1 MGNERIPQLDDG
13 KDYLTCTWKKE
24 VEIWKLGTTAKD
36 TQQAPR
42 LVGFMQGKAHEAALQ
57 IPAEELGSTN
67 GVKKLIEGL
76 DLVFLKDETQSLF
89 QAIESFEQY
98 SRSPS
103 ESIDEYIR
111 EFEQRYKKLKELR
124 KNQEAYEDGIKA
136 LKLLHQANLKPEQKR
151 LIRAT
156 TAVLTYKGMSEAL
169 KRTFG
174 DGSGILD
181 KENTNPNFAEAG
193 KSETNIK
200 QETFTFY
207 TKGQSS
213 SGDTDQSGYCS
224 SGSSRRSRM
233 VTTSS
238 SDCEEEN
245 VLYVNGG
252 KYKRVDR
259 QRPQR
264 EKAYGDRRDE
274 RPNFYQRQRPE
285 KTNEERR
292 DKRPHYQP
300 GSPKKQPKCFICGEP
315 DHIVATCPY
324 NEYQKEDRKSQ
335 ELTFLTKID
344 QQSET
349 VSTDIGSFLAET
361 EDKGLLDTGATSTVC
376 GRKWLN
382 DYVGCLPPWRAE
394 QVTIQPCNVFFRF
407 GNGGVVRAKEL
418 VKIPVEMFGQRLSI
432 TTHVVDCSIPL
443 LISKETMREFRFVI
457 DIFDKKVYAMGGEEP
472 IFDTQS
478 GHMAISIRGCER
490 QRFKTKSCVTE
501 HNNDHRTQCIV
512 KKQVAYASYSSDSDE
527 SSSEDENPDTD
538 LHQNQTETAVPE
550 DLTAPVTEDP
560 QESGQPQAMTTDQ
573 DVDAAEETTHPEA
586 PQNLEQRSEAD
597 AVAEQ
602 PPAQQSN
609 TPKQTWSKVKLGT
622 RTKTYNLKQSDVIRF
637 RSKQSEKWTSA
648 SVDSRAGKATGSYK
662 NCFNLRLAG
671 ELDLQIVDLDKQ
683 EVEKM
688 LFEDTLK
695 TEKD

>member
-1 MGNERIPQLDDG
+1 MGNERIPQLSDG
-13 KDYLTCTWKKE
+13 KDYLTWKKE

-42 LVGFMQGKAHEAALQ
+42 LVGFMEGKAHEAALQ
-57 IPAEELGSTN
+57 ISAEELGSSD
-67 GVKKLIEGL
+67 GVKKLLEGL
-76 DLVFLKDETQSLF
+76 DLVFLQDKTQSLF

-136 LKLLHQANLKPEQKR
+136 FKLLHQANLKPEQKR

-156 TAVLTYKGMSEAL
+156 TAELTYKGMSEAL

-181 KENTNPNFAEAG
+181 KENTNPYLAGAG

-200 QETFTFY
+200 QETYTFY

-224 SGSSRRSRM
+224 SGSSRRSRVM
-233 VTTSS
+233 TASS

-245 VLYVNGG
+245 VMYVKGA
-252 KYKRVDR
+252 KYKRCDR

-264 EKAYGDRRDE
+264 EETYEDRRHQG
-274 RPNFYQRQRPE
+274 PNFYQRQRPE

-300 GSPKKQPKCFICGEP
+300 GSPKKQPKCFICGAP

-349 VSTDIGSFLAET
+349 VSTDIGLFLAET

-382 DYVGCLPPWRAE
+382 GYIDCLPSWRAE
-394 QVTIQPCNVFFRF
+394 QVTTQPCNVFFRF

-418 VKIPVEMFGQRLSI
+418 VKIPVEMFGQRLSMV
-432 TTHVVDCSIPL
+432 THVVDCGIPL
-443 LISKETMREFRFVI
+443 LISRETMREFRFVI
-457 DIFDKKVYAMGGEEP
+457 DIFDKKVYAMGGVEP
-472 IFDTQS
+472 ILDTQS

-490 QRFKTKSCVTE
+490 QRFKTKSCVSE
-501 HNNDHRTQCIV
+501 HNKDHETQYEV
-512 KKQVAYASYSSDSDE
+512 KKRVSYAFYSSDSDE
-527 SSSEDENPDTD
+527 SSSEDESANSD
-538 LHQNQTETAVPE
+538 LHQNQTETAVTE
-550 DLTAPVTEDP
+550 EQTAPVNTAQDPDVSKVQTEN
-560 QESGQPQAMTTDQ
+560 QEPAVSK
-573 DVDAAEETTHPEA
+573 ETVIPVVL
-586 PQNLEQRSEAD
+586 PKSVKVEQFD
-597 AVAEQ
+597 HVVPKQ
-602 PPAQQSN
+602 PAQQK
-609 TPKQTWSKVKLGT
+609 TPKQTWSKVKLGIK
-622 RTKTYNLKQSDVIRF
+622 TKTYNLKPSDVIRF
-637 RSKQSEKWTSA
+637 RSKQSEEWTSA
-648 SVDSRAGKATGSYK
+648 LVESRAGKATGSYK

-683 EVEKM
+683 EVEKSS
-688 LFEDTLK
+688 FEDPSK

>member
-1 MGNERIPQLDDG
+1 MGNERIPQLTDG
-13 KDYLTCTWKKE
+13 KDYLTWKKE
-24 VEIWKLGTTAKD
+24 VQIWKLGTTAKD

-42 LVGFMQGKAHEAALQ
+42 LVGFMEGKAHEAALQ
-57 IPAEELGSTN
+57 ISADELGSSD
-67 GVKKLIEGL
+67 GVKKLLEGL
-76 DLVFLKDETQSLF
+76 DLVFLKDSTQSLF

-98 SRSPS
+98 FRSPS

-136 LKLLHQANLKPEQKR
+136 FKLLHQANLKPEQKR

-156 TAVLTYKGMSEAL
+156 TAELTYKGMSEAL

-181 KENTNPNFAEAG
+181 KENTNPYLAGAG

-200 QETFTFY
+200 QETYTFY

-224 SGSSRRSRM
+224 SGSSRRSRVM
-233 VTTSS
+233 TASS

-245 VLYVNGG
+245 VMYVKGA
-252 KYKRVDR
+252 KYRRCDR

-264 EKAYGDRRDE
+264 EETYEDRRHQ

-300 GSPKKQPKCFICGEP
+300 GSPKKQPKCFICRAP

-349 VSTDIGSFLAET
+349 VSTDIGLFLAET

-382 DYVGCLPPWRAE
+382 DYVHCLPPWRAE
-394 QVTIQPCNVFFRF
+394 QVTTQPCNVFFRF

-432 TTHVVDCSIPL
+432 MTHVVDCSIPL
-443 LISKETMREFRFVI
+443 LISRETMREFHFVI

-472 IFDTQS
+472 ILDTQS
-478 GHMAISIRGCER
+478 GHMAISIRRSEDFR
-490 QRFKTKSCVTE
+490 SKTKSCVSE
-501 HNNDHRTQCIV
+501 HNKDHRTQDKA
-512 KKQVAYASYSSDSDE
+512 KKRVSYAYYSDSSDSEDE
-527 SSSEDENPDTD
+527 SQISDQPQVPTVNRDSAVTED
-538 LHQNQTETAVPE
+538 Q
-550 DLTAPVTEDP
+550 TAPVNTPQDPDVSPVLQTEN
-560 QESGQPQAMTTDQ
+560 QEPAVSKQTVIPVVLQNACKVEQ
-573 DVDAAEETTHPEA
+573 SDVVPK
-586 PQNLEQRSEAD
+586 Q
-597 AVAEQ
+597 
-602 PPAQQSN
+602 PAQQK
-609 TPKQTWSKVKLGT
+609 TPKQTWSKVKLGIK
-622 RTKTYNLKQSDVIRF
+622 TKTYNLKPSDVIRF
-637 RSKQSEKWTSA
+637 RSKQSEEWTSA
-648 SVDSRAGKATGSYK
+648 LVESRAGKATGSYK

-683 EVEKM
+683 EVEKSS
-688 LFEDTLK
+688 FEDPSK

>member
-13 KDYLTCTWKKE
+13 KDYLTWKKE

-57 IPAEELGSTN
+57 ISAEELGSTN
-67 GVKKLIEGL
+67 GVQKLLEGL
-76 DLVFLKDETQSLF
+76 DLVFLKDKTQSLF

-98 SRSPS
+98 SRSPT

-136 LKLLHQANLKPEQKR
+136 FKLLHQANLKPEQKR

-156 TAVLTYKGMSEAL
+156 TAELTYKGMSEAL

-181 KENTNPNFAEAG
+181 KENTNPNLAGAG
-193 KSETNIK
+193 KSETDIK

-233 VTTSS
+233 MTTSS

-264 EKAYGDRRDE
+264 EKTYEDRRDK

-285 KTNEERR
+285 KTHEERR

-300 GSPKKQPKCFICGEP
+300 GSPKKQPKCFICGAP

-376 GRKWLN
+376 GRKWLQ

-407 GNGGVVRAKEL
+407 GNGGVVRASKL

-432 TTHVVDCSIPL
+432 RTHVVDCSIPL
-443 LISKETMREFRFVI
+443 LISRETMREFRFVI
-457 DIFDKKVYAMGGEEP
+457 DICDKKVYAMGGEQP
-472 IFDTQS
+472 ILETQS
-478 GHMAISIRGCER
+478 GHMAISIRRSENLR
-490 QRFKTKSCVTE
+490 SRTKTCVSE
-501 HNNDHRTQCIV
+501 HKKDHRTQDKA
-512 KKQVAYASYSSDSDE
+512 KKHVSYAYYSDSSDSEESSTEDE
-527 SSSEDENPDTD
+527 SQISDQLQVPTVNRDSAVTEEQTAPENTPQDPDVSQV
-538 LHQNQTETAVPE
+538 LQTENQEPAVSKQTVIPVVLPSSVKVE
-550 DLTAPVTEDP
+550 QSDHVVTE
-560 QESGQPQAMTTDQ
+560 QPT
-573 DVDAAEETTHPEA
+573 
-586 PQNLEQRSEAD
+586 
-597 AVAEQ
+597 
-602 PPAQQSN
+602 QQK
-609 TPKQTWSKVKLGT
+609 TPKQTWSKVKLGIK
-622 RTKTYNLKQSDVIRF
+622 TKTYNLKQSDVIRF
-637 RSKQSEKWTSA
+637 RSKQSEQWTSA
-648 SVDSRAGKATGSYK
+648 LVDSRAGKTTGSYK

-688 LFEDTLK
+688 LK
-695 TEKD
+695 MEKD